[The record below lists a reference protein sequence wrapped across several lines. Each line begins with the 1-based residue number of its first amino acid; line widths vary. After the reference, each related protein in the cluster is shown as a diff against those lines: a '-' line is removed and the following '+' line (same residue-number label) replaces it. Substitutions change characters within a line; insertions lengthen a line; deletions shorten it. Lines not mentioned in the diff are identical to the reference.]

1 MPKSLKLMIKKLAHD
16 GKITEEEYNDLI
28 KKLDGHD
35 AEMIVEVIRNTV
47 ESISNIELLT
57 DREQRIF
64 LKAMSRERE
73 ICKRLDDEY
82 DDKNTTVSLVKVC
95 NEIERKVKQIW
106 E

>member
-1 MPKSLKLMIKKLAHD
+1 MPKSLKVMIKKLAHD

-35 AEMIVEVIRNTV
+35 ADLVTRTV
-47 ESISNIELLT
+47 ALICDIELLT
-57 DREQRIF
+57 DKEQRIF

-73 ICKRLDDEY
+73 ICKQLDDEY
-82 DDKNTTVSLVKVC
+82 NDENTTVSLVKVC
-95 NEIERKVKQIW
+95 NEIERKVKKIW

>member
-1 MPKSLKLMIKKLAHD
+1 MPKSLKVMIKKLAHD

-35 AEMIVEVIRNTV
+35 ADLVTRTV
-47 ESISNIELLT
+47 ALICDIELLT
-57 DREQRIF
+57 DKEQRIF

-73 ICKRLDDEY
+73 ICKQMDDEY
-82 DDKNTTVSLVKVC
+82 NDENTTVSLVKVC
-95 NEIERKVKQIW
+95 NEIERKVKKIW